1 MKDILF
7 IADSGCGIPDEY
19 IKKYNVRIVGLK
31 IYLDGK
37 EYSDGVEFKDKF
49 YDMMRKA
56 RSIPTTS
63 QVLLNDFMDIFESAK
78 KAGYKHILYMAL
90 SSKTSGTYQ
99 TALTAASQV
108 KGIEINVVD
117 TYHVSIGAG
126 LIAIRMMELIE
137 DEGKSVNEVLSVF
150 KKIYDNVY
158 MQFIVD
164 TLEYLHKN
172 GRIGKA
178 ASILGSLL
186 NIKPILG
193 VEDGEIAVMSKVR
206 GEKRVMPQMINRMQ
220 MFFEGRNKKRLAFV
234 WAADE
239 MKKKMEKLM
248 DLAYQS
254 LKGENIEFI
263 TMRVWPTIAVHSGPQ
278 VYGMIAYGEKE
289 SLL

>member
-7 IADSGCGIPDEY
+7 IADSGCGIPNEY
-19 IKKYNVRIVGLK
+19 IKKYNVRIMGLK
-31 IYLDGK
+31 IHLDGK

-49 YDMMRKA
+49 YDMMKKA
-56 RSIPTTS
+56 RSLPTTS
-63 QVLLNDFMDIFESAK
+63 QVLLNDFVDIFESAK
-78 KAGYKHILYMAL
+78 KVGYKHILYTAL

-137 DEGKSVNEVLSVF
+137 DEGKSVNEVLPVF

-158 MQFIVD
+158 MQFVVD

-172 GRIGKA
+172 GRIEKA

-193 VEDGEIAVMSKVR
+193 VENGEVAVMSKVR
-206 GEKRVMPQMINRMQ
+206 GERRIMPQMINRVQ
-220 MFFEGRNKKRLAFV
+220 MFLKGRSKKRLAFV

-239 MKKKMEKLM
+239 MKEKMEKLM
-248 DLAYQS
+248 DLAHQS
-254 LKGENIEFI
+254 LKDENIEFI